1 MKDAGA
7 EIQLLQVRNL
17 TMKLGRVATPSVVQ
31 LIAETIWGT
40 PGGMRYRHFN
50 TPEKIHRLHDPW
62 FLYLEKDGEAMAA
75 LCLDRR
81 PVDGLEAYYIRYF
94 SFAEGLRRK
103 GSEQAEGD
111 VPASRGQGA
120 FKRFSLGFFDKPAPL
135 LEAAGTPKA
144 IFYAYVE
151 MENARSRDMVKQMGL
166 SECGQFST
174 RVFTRLFPKR
184 QKQVRRARKDEQAHL
199 SAEVAKAYQGHAFYT
214 DHGLFQGDN
223 YFVLEENGA
232 VVAGLQAH
240 PIYWEVVEI
249 PGLSGKFIMGTLPWI
264 PLLSRLFNPR
274 NFRFLAIEGMFCLP
288 GKEYALQRLL
298 EGVLAEMKM
307 YTALIWMSR
316 ESPMH
321 STVKANVQMGIL
333 QRFKKDVPVTLV
345 MRNYG
350 YSPEELAVTQGK
362 PIYVS
367 AFDPT

>member
-1 MKDAGA
+1 MKAAGT
-7 EIQLLQVRNL
+7 EIQLLQLRNL
-17 TMKLGRVATPSVVQ
+17 TMKLGRVPTPSVVQ
-31 LIAETIWGT
+31 LIADTIWGT
-40 PGGMRYRHFN
+40 PGAMRYRHFN
-50 TPEKIHRLHDPW
+50 TPDKIHRLHDPW

-81 PVDGLEAYYIRYF
+81 PVDGLEAYYVRYF

-120 FKRFSLGFFDKPAPL
+120 FKRFSLGFFEKPAPL
-135 LEAAGTPKA
+135 LEAAGTPNA

-166 SECGQFST
+166 SEWGRFST
-174 RVFTRLFPKR
+174 VVFSRLFPRK
-184 QKQVRRARKDEQAHL
+184 QKGVRRAQGHEHAGLRKA
-199 SAEVAKAYQGHAFYT
+199 VADTYRGHAFYT

-223 YFVLEENGA
+223 YFVYEEDGKVA
-232 VVAGLQAH
+232 AGLQAH
-240 PIYWEVVEI
+240 PIHWQVVEI
-249 PGLSGKFIMGTLPWI
+249 PGLSGKFMMKTLHWI

-274 NFRFLAIEGMFCLP
+274 AFRYLAIEGLFCAP
-288 GKEYALQRLL
+288 GKERALQRLL
-298 EGVLAEMKM
+298 EGVLAETGMH
-307 YTALIWMSR
+307 TALLWMSR
-316 ESPMH
+316 ESPMYAR
-321 STVKANVQMGIL
+321 VRENVRMGIL
-333 QRFKKDVPVTLV
+333 QQFKKDVPVSLV

-350 YSPEELAVTQGK
+350 YSEAELAAVRGK